1 MSIRQDHIRRRSFSY
16 KMKRWFFSNH
26 KKEIET
32 ISRVIGELL
41 LTIAFFGLIFILPHI
56 FH

>member
-1 MSIRQDHIRRRSFSY
+1 MSIRQDNIRRRSFSY

-26 KKEIET
+26 RKEIEIT
-32 ISRVIGELL
+32 ACVIGEFFLA
-41 LTIAFFGLIFILPHI
+41 IAFFGMVFILPHI

>member
-1 MSIRQDHIRRRSFSY
+1 MSIRQDRIRRSSFSY

-26 KKEIET
+26 KKEIKT
-32 ISRVIGELL
+32 VIYLVCEFALA
-41 LTIAFFGLIFILPHI
+41 IAFFGMIFVLPHI

>member
-1 MSIRQDHIRRRSFSY
+1 MSIHQDNIRRRSFSY

-26 KKEIET
+26 KKETEIMA
-32 ISRVIGELL
+32 RVIGEFLL
-41 LTIAFFGLIFILPHI
+41 AIVFFGSLFILPHI

>member
-1 MSIRQDHIRRRSFSY
+1 MSIRRDNIRRRSFSY

-26 KKEIET
+26 RKEIET
-32 ISRVIGELL
+32 IIRVIGEFL

>member
-1 MSIRQDHIRRRSFSY
+1 MSIRQDRIRRSSFSY

-26 KKEIET
+26 KKEIKT
-32 ISRVIGELL
+32 VVYLIGEFLL
-41 LTIAFFGLIFILPHI
+41 SIAFFGTIFVLPHI